1 MHLYLTIWSVTLLQR
16 SNTFGEIK
24 MKLLAA
30 LLLSAVASPTF
41 AASQP
46 QWSGDCCNA
55 SGMCMVATV
64 SPTQLRLVGD
74 GRSGSVDRTINV
86 LTVAQTKGSWKY
98 GPISWSSPTNKKDGV
113 LELEDGRQFT
123 CFRT

>member
-1 MHLYLTIWSVTLLQR
+1 
-16 SNTFGEIK
+16 
-24 MKLLAA
+24 MKFLAA
-30 LLLSAVASPTF
+30 LLLSTSLSSAF
-41 AASQP
+41 AASPP
-46 QWSGDCCNA
+46 QWTGDCCNA

-74 GRSGSVDRTINV
+74 GRSGSVDRTIKV
-86 LTVAQTKGSWKY
+86 LTVAQNKGAWKY
-98 GPISWSSPTNKKDGV
+98 GPISWSSPTSKKDGV